1 MTRQT
6 AAAAS
11 DQLTPARST
20 VTAPADHL
28 GPLLGA
34 GRTAEVFGWGAT
46 HVLKLYRA
54 EMPRAWVEDEVRRE
68 ARIAHLVTAAGL
80 PAPVAGGALVEVEGR
95 LGIVYTR
102 MDGPSMLDAMAQ
114 QPAPASVLA
123 ITFGD
128 LHAAMHGC
136 SAPALPAQRATLTH
150 AIDHAPALTAPQKQR
165 AQQRLAQLTGGD
177 ALCHGDFHPGNILL
191 TAQGPVIIDW
201 VTACRGNPVADVAR
215 TTLLFRIARAPVED
229 EALQAAIDQA
239 RQHFY
244 AAYISAYQKR
254 RPFASAH
261 LDAWLPVLAAARLS
275 EQIDGEEEPLLE
287 MVGAL

>member
-1 MTRQT
+1 MH
-6 AAAAS
+6 
-11 DQLTPARST
+11 T
-20 VTAPADHL
+20 VTAPADRL

-34 GRTAEVFGWGAT
+34 GRTAEVFGWDAT

-54 EMPRAWVEDEVRRE
+54 EMPRAWVESEVRTE
-68 ARIAHLVTAAGL
+68 AHIAHIVLATGL
-80 PAPVAGGALVEVEGR
+80 PAPATGDTLVEIDGR

-102 MDGPSMLDAMAQ
+102 VDGPSMLDAMAQ
-114 QPAPASVLA
+114 QPEMAPALA
-123 ITFGD
+123 ANFGD

-136 SAPALPAQRATLTH
+136 AAPALPTQRAALAR
-150 AIDHAPALTAPQKQR
+150 AIDYAPALTAHQKQR
-165 AQQRLAQLTGGD
+165 VHQRLAQLTDGGT
-177 ALCHGDFHPGNILL
+177 LCHGDFHPGNILL

-229 EALQAAIDQA
+229 VTRRVAIEQV

-244 AAYISAYQKR
+244 TEYLSAYQLR
-254 RPFASAH
+254 RPFAPAQ
-261 LDAWLPVLAAARLS
+261 LDAWLPVLAAARLG

-287 MVGAL
+287 MVDQL